1 MISNSQRKTGIV
13 FQSILICLAIV
24 LTARQTTALE
34 KKKPAEV
41 TVQIQSWKEVHKNIA
56 SHKGKVVVV
65 DIWTTTCLSCIEE
78 FPKFVELRKKF
89 GKDKMVLVSLNC
101 DYDGIKSKP
110 PEYYRENVLKFL
122 KKNKATFDN
131 VMLNVSFLAFLE
143 EIKLDST
150 PAILIY
156 DQTGKLAKRF
166 DNDDAKSEKEDFSM
180 NDVEALIE
188 RLLKN

>member
-1 MISNSQRKTGIV
+1 MISNSQRKTGIA

-24 LTARQTTALE
+24 FPAHQTTAVE

-56 SHKGKVVVV
+56 AHKGKVVVV

-89 GKDKMVLVSLNC
+89 GKDKVVLVSLNC

-110 PEYYRENVLKFL
+110 PKYYRENVLKFL
-122 KKNKATFDN
+122 KKNKATFEN
-131 VMLNVSFLAFLE
+131 IMLNISFLSFLD
-143 EIKLDST
+143 EIKLNST